1 MCSKPYCITA
11 IYATITFFW
20 FPLLLLPPFV
30 LLLLPPFL
38 FMVLRLLFLLL
49 LARKRLQH
57 HHLQQKKQKKK
68 HHQHKTTTATR
79 SNLILDVL
87 GFRCCRVLPG
97 ARLEIQFVVDDETT
111 ADISSR
117 EESVPSAWVV
127 RESALLSRNEWSL
140 YMEIFCKS
148 W

>member
-1 MCSKPYCITA
+1 MCSKPYYITA

-57 HHLQQKKQKKK
+57 HHLQQKN
-68 HHQHKTTTATR
+68 KTKTPSTQNNN
-79 SNLILDVL
+79 SNEVKSHSW
-87 GFRCCRVLPG
+87 R
-97 ARLEIQFVVDDETT
+97 
-111 ADISSR
+111 
-117 EESVPSAWVV
+117 AWVPV
-127 RESALLSRNEWSL
+127 LSCAASSSPGNSICSWWRN
-140 YMEIFCKS
+140 YS
-148 W
+148 WYFEPRGKCTFGLGCEGERTTFSQWMISVYGDIL